1 MDSVDTSKDFL
12 ETELAVEH
20 VARNDNGVLTIREE
34 QQLLYGYS
42 VTCPTPQS
50 SPSASATN
58 RGSFDMMSTCF
69 SPVVQSH
76 IDAPR
81 EPIGDMLPSLKLPLS
96 PAIPDSMSQ
105 CTSDIASGISASV
118 AINPQIVDSEAHEG
132 TLF

>member
-1 MDSVDTSKDFL
+1 MDSVDTSKGFL
-12 ETELAVEH
+12 ETELAVKH

-34 QQLLYGYS
+34 QQLLYGNS

-58 RGSFDMMSTCF
+58 RGSFDMMRTCF

-81 EPIGDMLPSLKLPLS
+81 EPIGDMLPSLKLPLGPVI
-96 PAIPDSMSQ
+96 PASMSQ
-105 CTSDIASGISASV
+105 CKSSK
-118 AINPQIVDSEAHEG
+118 DSLEAD
-132 TLF
+132 LFYFI

>member
-1 MDSVDTSKDFL
+1 MDSVDASKDFL

-69 SPVVQSH
+69 SPVVQPH

-105 CTSDIASGISASV
+105 CKSGK
-118 AINPQIVDSEAHEG
+118 DSLEAD
-132 TLF
+132 LFYFI